1 MVMSLPMPTV
11 DSVQLVVDVVA
22 ERTNGRNAAFFNG
35 IQQEWSQRVQQ
46 YIDHGGS
53 PPLVT
58 NWTAIQPRTNTFLN
72 LYLSPAENS
81 AQGQM
86 LETMRQH
93 ELTIGPACGE
103 LGRPNTL
110 DHYLPTNLYPH
121 FCITPVNLF
130 PMCDACQ
137 LAKGTK
143 VGDAQSPRFFIHPYF
158 DTFVG
163 EQVLCLEINAP
174 FDAPA
179 FTLGIVNGLDPSH
192 ARLIRSHMRELAIE
206 RRYASFFR
214 NQHRR
219 LLRLVGAM
227 RAASQDVPQMLMTI
241 RQAAVEPSLN
251 AWDYVFYSAVCDNP
265 DMIDYLTNAQL
276 PQYL

>member
-1 MVMSLPMPTV
+1 MSLPMPTV

-22 ERTNGRNAAFFNG
+22 ERANGGNAAFFNG
-35 IQQEWSQRVQQ
+35 IQQEWCQRVQQ

-53 PPLVT
+53 PPIVN
-58 NWTAIQPRTNTFLN
+58 NWTAIQPRKNTFLN
-72 LYLSPAENS
+72 LYLTPAENS
-81 AQGQM
+81 AQGKM
-86 LETMRQH
+86 LQAMRQH
-93 ELTIGPACGE
+93 ELTICPACGE

-110 DHYLPTNLYPH
+110 DHYLPKNLYPH
-121 FCITPVNLF
+121 FCVTPVNLF

-158 DTFVG
+158 DAFVG
-163 EQVLCLEINAP
+163 EQVLHLEINAP

-192 ARLIRSHMRELAIE
+192 DRLIRSHMRELAIE

-227 RAASQDVPQMLMTI
+227 RVADQDVQQTLMTI
-241 RQAAVEPSLN
+241 RQGAAEPSLN
-251 AWDYVFYSAVCDNP
+251 AWEYVFYSAVSDNP
-265 DMIDYLTNAQL
+265 DLIDYLTNAQL
-276 PQYL
+276 PRYL